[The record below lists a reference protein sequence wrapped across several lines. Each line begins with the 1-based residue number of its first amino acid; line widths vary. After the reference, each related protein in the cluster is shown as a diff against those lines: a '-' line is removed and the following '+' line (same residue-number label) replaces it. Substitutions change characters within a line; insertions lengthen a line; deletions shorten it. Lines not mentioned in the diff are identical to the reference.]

1 MAKPA
6 GSIAFRTV
14 YTEQPA
20 VLPDFQC
27 PFKNTSV
34 RVQIKIILPR
44 PFAVDRQM
52 AGNAVVPRIFPP
64 DEIKFVPSFLKNT
77 VLSAEPNSIFPA
89 LFPRPTRRFQNKHAW
104 EMFPAF
110 HGSPEEGT
118 LPFPDAFPHCLH
130 KEE

>member
-1 MAKPA
+1 MAEPA

-44 PFAVDRQM
+44 PFAVDCQM
-52 AGNAVVPRIFPP
+52 AGNTVVPRIFPP
-64 DEIKFVPSFLKNT
+64 DEIKFVPSFLKKCCAFGRTQFNFSCAFSASHT
-77 VLSAEPNSIFPA
+77 PLS
-89 LFPRPTRRFQNKHAW
+89 K
-104 EMFPAF
+104 
-110 HGSPEEGT
+110 
-118 LPFPDAFPHCLH
+118 
-130 KEE
+130 